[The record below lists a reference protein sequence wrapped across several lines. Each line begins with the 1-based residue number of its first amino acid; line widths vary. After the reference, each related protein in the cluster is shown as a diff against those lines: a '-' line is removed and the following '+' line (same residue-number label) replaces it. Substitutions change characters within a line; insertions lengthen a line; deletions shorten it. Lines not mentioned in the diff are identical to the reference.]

1 MSDLIDTQD
10 SLGVTAFVQD
20 VLADSILDRKIQER
34 WIADIEKREA
44 REALAQAQVDFAAFK
59 VRQETYLKACQAV
72 LRSGSLAWIGAV
84 DDIYVA
90 QRLFAKNAIW
100 RDSVAD
106 ADYDRIGA
114 VMDARA

>member
-20 VLADSILDRKIQER
+20 VLADSILERKIQER

-44 REALAQAQVDFAAFK
+44 REALAQAQVDFEAFK
-59 VRQETYLKACQAV
+59 LRQETYLKAIQAV
-72 LRSGSLAWIGAV
+72 QTAGSLAWIGAI

-90 QRLFAKNAIW
+90 QRLFAKKAMW
-100 RDSVAD
+100 RESVAD
-106 ADYDRIGA
+106 ADYDRLSAI
-114 VMDARA
+114 MDARA